1 MNKETLARKI
11 DQLDQEYGYAT
22 IKEQAELDKKI
33 AILLDKYNKAVK

>member
-11 DQLDQEYGYAT
+11 DQLDEEYGYAT
-22 IKEQAELDKKI
+22 IEEQLKLDKKI